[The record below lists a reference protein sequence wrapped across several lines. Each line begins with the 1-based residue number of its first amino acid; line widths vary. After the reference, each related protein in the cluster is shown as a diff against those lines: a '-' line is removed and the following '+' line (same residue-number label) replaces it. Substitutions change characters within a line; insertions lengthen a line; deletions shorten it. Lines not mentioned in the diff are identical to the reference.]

1 MYTENDEF
9 LHALVEL
16 GQWQT
21 AECSSPHASV
31 ATVGVLYPCYLY
43 SDLKRNTISV

>member
-31 ATVGVLYPCYLY
+31 ATVEGTLPMLPV
-43 SDLKRNTISV
+43 